1 MTSHSDPITSTIRT
15 RLRRKPDRGRF
26 DRASVERILD
36 EGFVCHVGTVDSGG
50 PRVIP
55 TCYGRVADVL
65 YLHGSTGSTLLR
77 ALAAGTPLCVT
88 VTLVDGLVLGRT
100 QRTHSVNYRSAVI
113 YGQARLVSEP
123 GEKARGL
130 AAIVERVVP
139 GRTAD
144 VRPPNRRE
152 LAETHVVAIGIEEAS
167 AKVRSGPPLDGPDDL
182 EIPVWAGEVPLRT
195 VAGEPVPDPA
205 TPAAHRVRPP
215 DPPGYVRDYRRLGE

>member
-1 MTSHSDPITSTIRT
+1 MTSHSDTIISTSRT

-36 EGFVCHVGTVDSGG
+36 EGFVCHVGMVDGEG

-88 VTLVDGLVLGRT
+88 VTLVDGLVLART
-100 QRTHSVNYRSAVI
+100 QRTHSVNYRSVVI

-130 AAIVERVVP
+130 AAIVEHVVP
-139 GRTAD
+139 GRAVD

-152 LAETHVVAIGIEEAS
+152 LAETQVVALGIEEAS
-167 AKVRSGPPLDGPDDL
+167 AKVRSGPPLDGPSDL
-182 EIPVWAGEVPLRT
+182 ELPVWAGELPLRT
-195 VAGEPVPDPA
+195 VAGEAVRDPA
-205 TPAAHRVRPP
+205 TPATHRASPP
-215 DPPGYVRDYRRLGE
+215 DYVRDYRRPGW